1 MTTKKRSIITSLVL
15 VALVVATMSVGYV
28 SAHGTESP
36 SPASLNYDYYD
47 FWLSCPA
54 GGTTDLATP
63 RTKEATPKDAYYNL
77 TTVTNN
83 TGLSFYV
90 NVRSENGSTIVGYA
104 EERNS
109 TGAFFV
115 DYLPGY
121 GNVGT
126 SYRPSGQT
134 DKDATKPVY
143 FEGTWRP

>member
-1 MTTKKRSIITSLVL
+1 MKNKKRSIVTFLLLAAI
-15 VALVVATMSVGYV
+15 VATMCVGYV
-28 SAHGTESP
+28 SAHGTEEISP
-36 SPASLNYDYYD
+36 TSVSYDYYD

-54 GGTTDLATP
+54 GGTTDFATP
-63 RTKEATPKDAYYNL
+63 REKVATQKNAYYNL

-90 NVRSENGSTIVGYA
+90 NVRSANGSTIVGTA
-104 EERNS
+104 QERSS

-115 DYLPGY
+115 SYLSGY

-134 DKDATKPVY
+134 DTDAVKPVY
-143 FEGTWRP
+143 IEGTWRP